1 MTRPVAVAVVC
12 ALLAAGCG
20 GDDDDGGATTTTST
34 AAPTTP
40 TTEAAAPTYTVQGG
54 DTLSAIA
61 TRFGTTV
68 AELVELN
75 QLANPDVLEIG
86 QVLQLPEGAT
96 ATTTTTAP
104 AATTSTTEDPLLDTG
119 D

>member
-1 MTRPVAVAVVC
+1 MVC
-12 ALLAAGCG
+12 ALLLAAGCG
-20 GDDDDGGATTTTST
+20 GDDDDGDATTTSAST
-34 AAPTTP
+34 TVATTT

-68 AELVELN
+68 AEIVELN

-86 QVLQLPEGAT
+86 QVLQLPESA
-96 ATTTTTAP
+96 TTTTAP
-104 AATTSTTEDPLLDTG
+104 ASTTSTTEDPLLDTG